1 MDNITTSENQPIS
14 SYPLLMQKDP
24 PYARKLKTFGE
35 IGIVSYYKDKK
46 LKGKLDDR
54 GRPCMM
60 VGYAKDQSGDVYRM
74 LDLKTH

>member
-1 MDNITTSENQPIS
+1 
-14 SYPLLMQKDP
+14 MQKDP

-46 LKGKLDDR
+46 LGGKLDDR

-60 VGYAKDQSGDVYRM
+60 VGYAKDHSDDVYRM
-74 LDLKTH
+74 LDLKTHGVIHSRDIIWF